1 MLRSSRLLLG
11 GTLVLAAAAIAPLAA
26 QAPKKLS
33 ATALRT
39 LDNQAEKAKTEYL
52 KSLHDLAKS
61 FDDAGLSE
69 KSRSMLEAILAVNP
83 DDEVVKRKLKE
94 LDEAVFKKNDY
105 EFKFDTGLPW
115 QDARIFVTKDQPI
128 RIEAEGDYKV
138 FVNETLGPEGYS
150 NDDPAKDLVSGI
162 PMGALMLAMTPPR
175 QQGGQGTG
183 NRQQRTEDIRP
194 VAVGK
199 SLEFTP
205 KSDGP
210 IYFKVNVPPGS
221 KATGIL
227 RVTIR
232 GNFKPQAGVRG

>member
-1 MLRSSRLLLG
+1 MLRSCRLLLG
-11 GTLVLAAAAIAPLAA
+11 GTLVLASAALAPLAA

-61 FDDAGLSE
+61 FEDAGLSE

-83 DDEVVKRKLKE
+83 DDEVVKRKLKD

-105 EFKFDTGLPW
+105 EFKLDTSLPW
-115 QDARIFVTKDQPI
+115 QDARIFVTKDQPV

-150 NDDPAKDLVSGI
+150 NDDPTKDLVSGI

-175 QQGGQGTG
+175 PQGGQGTG
-183 NRQQRTEDIRP
+183 NRQARTEDIRP

-210 IYFKVNVPPGS
+210 IYLKVNVPPGS